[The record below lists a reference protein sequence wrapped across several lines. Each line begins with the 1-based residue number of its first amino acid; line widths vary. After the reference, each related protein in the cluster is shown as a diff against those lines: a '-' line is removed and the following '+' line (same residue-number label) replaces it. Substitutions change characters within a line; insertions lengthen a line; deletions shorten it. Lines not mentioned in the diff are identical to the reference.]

1 MTDGTTAVAGAARG
15 GTRCGLVLGSTG
27 SAGPDGPGAADTEP
41 VEGTPP
47 DVASAQNQLR
57 ILQWAVPALTGAMVV
72 LSSLAGEQQRPS
84 EVSRGCG
91 EGSRPDVGLRIAQM
105 RKLACSARPRL

>member
-1 MTDGTTAVAGAARG
+1 MTNAKTVLTGAALSVTGYSR
-15 GTRCGLVLGSTG
+15 LLGRTV
-27 SAGPDGPGAADTEP
+27 SARTDVPVASATQP
-41 VEGTPP
+41 VEATPP

-91 EGSRPDVGLRIAQM
+91 EGSRPDVGLRIAQR